1 MSGERQISCSD
12 VGEEGN
18 KQNNIKLNGETPT
31 SCYQTTNWAEWEDQH
46 AHDDTEPGVC
56 LILMPLKS
64 IETTQKDALET
75 QFSSSGAKVCVIN
88 GETNS
93 HSMRKSCGEGK
104 YTHSRYDVPNDIL

>member
-46 AHDDTEPGVC
+46 AQGQSDSTHRQRRLPDKIWTLNRIKERFHGREMRAGQWEALKL
-56 LILMPLKS
+56 LIFRLIDVIVVAKTGFGKS
-64 IETTQKDALET
+64 L
-75 QFSSSGAKVCVIN
+75 
-88 GETNS
+88 
-93 HSMRKSCGEGK
+93 
-104 YTHSRYDVPNDIL
+104 L